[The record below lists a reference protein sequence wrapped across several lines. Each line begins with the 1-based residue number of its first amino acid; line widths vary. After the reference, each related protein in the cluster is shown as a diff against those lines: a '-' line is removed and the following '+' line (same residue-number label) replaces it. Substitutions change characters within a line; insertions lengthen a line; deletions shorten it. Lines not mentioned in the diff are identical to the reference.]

1 MIVLMILLGFYFI
14 PMSSVVHAGSS
25 DHAVR
30 KTRLV
35 AKDKGIEFLYFQQ
48 DVATPEEV
56 AKGRLALSQWPT
68 ADKVK
73 RNSLADDLV
82 IGNTLVRKTKE
93 ALVKRLGP
101 SEDNHPDRGSSPPDG
116 LFYDVTSD
124 EKWCFLNIR
133 FVDNKSD
140 SVWLTV
146 KY

>member
-1 MIVLMILLGFYFI
+1 MLGFYFN
-14 PMSSVVHAGSS
+14 PMSSIDHAGSPK
-25 DHAVR
+25 HAAR
-30 KTRLV
+30 KKRLV
-35 AKDKGIEFLYFQQ
+35 TKDKGIELLYFQQ

-73 RNSLADDLV
+73 RNQLADDLV

-93 ALVKRLGP
+93 ALIKRLGP

-116 LFYDVTSD
+116 LFYDVTAD
-124 EKWCFLNIR
+124 EKWCFLNVGI
-133 FVDNKSD
+133 VDNKSD